1 MRHKLAKKLALEQL
15 NALYDEM
22 RDLSAKLKFP
32 FPEAFLRVHHIKR
45 KGMNVVRDVLR
56 AQGLKTSVLDIV
68 SPRFYEKA
76 VDRHSESY
84 VRNAYNAYVASFGG
98 VAETGSYDDGC
109 LAVKA
114 IDEAISST
122 TDILRMISDNYPES
136 GFAGEINDDEHGIL
150 IGTDTTAES
159 FDDYKLLSMIAHGGG
174 EGQMN
179 HFAGAFTEGF
189 VDTDPDYYWSE
200 AERLFDNDSGGS
212 ITVGES
218 VVMMWPDYI
227 VVRDVWSPTIAVG
240 DGEGI
245 AVTYEFRVTYP
256 TDRS

>member
-122 TDILRMISDNYPES
+122 TD
-136 GFAGEINDDEHGIL
+136 
-150 IGTDTTAES
+150 
-159 FDDYKLLSMIAHGGG
+159 
-174 EGQMN
+174 
-179 HFAGAFTEGF
+179 
-189 VDTDPDYYWSE
+189 DYYWSE
-200 AERLFDNDSGGS
+200 AERLFVNDSGGS